1 MKTTAKKPKKQPKRL
16 WHGKPRGSVER
27 KANPETVRKC
37 IVSGEVLPV
46 EKLIRFGVSPDKE
59 ICPDLANKLPGRGI
73 WITADRDAVQTA
85 VTKGLFRKAARA
97 KVSCADD
104 LTDRIDALFVKR
116 IQSLLGFARKAGQ
129 VVTGFEKVEAALTKG
144 CAAYVLQA
152 SDGSIDGCAK
162 IKRLC
167 GDVPVYTVLTADEMA
182 QAVGAGICVHAALTA
197 GGAAENLVAEIKRLA
212 AFRQKEL

>member
-1 MKTTAKKPKKQPKRL
+1 M
-16 WHGKPRGSVER
+16 
-27 KANPETVRKC
+27 
-37 IVSGEVLPV
+37 
-46 EKLIRFGVSPDKE
+46 
-59 ICPDLANKLPGRGI
+59 
-73 WITADRDAVQTA
+73 
-85 VTKGLFRKAARA
+85 TKGR
-97 KVSCADD
+97 
-104 LTDRIDALFVKR
+104 
-116 IQSLLGFARKAGQ
+116 
-129 VVTGFEKVEAALTKG
+129 
-144 CAAYVLQA
+144 AAYVLQA

>member
-1 MKTTAKKPKKQPKRL
+1 M
-16 WHGKPRGSVER
+16 PRGSVER

-46 EKLIRFGVSPDKE
+46 EKLIRFGISPDGE
-59 ICPDLANKLPGRGI
+59 VCPDLANKLPGRGI
-73 WITADRDAVQTA
+73 WIAADRDAVQTA

-104 LTDRIDALFVKR
+104 LVDRIDALFVKR

-129 VVTGFEKVEAALTKG
+129 VITGFDKVAAALEKG
-144 CAAYVLQA
+144 RAAYVLQA
-152 SDGSIDGCAK
+152 SDGSPDGCGK

-167 GDVPVYTVLTADEMA
+167 GDIPVFAVLTADETA
-182 QAVGAGICVHAALTA
+182 QALGAGICVHAALTV